1 MTIPELQAI
10 AKELRVDVIRML
22 VEAGSGHPGGS
33 LSCTDMVTAL
43 YFHQMRHR
51 PEQPDWPDRDRFV
64 LSKGHC
70 VPAVYA
76 ALARAGYF
84 PREELLSLR
93 KLNSR
98 IQGHPDRHRFPYV
111 EASTGSLGQGL
122 SVALGMALAGK
133 TGGKDYRTYC
143 VISDGECQAGQ
154 IWEAA
159 MAAPRFKLDNFCV
172 LMDYNHIQLSGGV
185 DDIMSLEPLLDK
197 WRAFNWNTLEI
208 DGHSFPAILE
218 ALEAAQQHHDG
229 PTIIVCQTVKGKGV
243 SFMENRWEWHGK
255 APSREEGEPSPRS
268 STAPRGEVAPAV
280 TATRHWS
287 TGPQGQPR

>member
-1 MTIPELQAI
+1 MTIPELEAI
-10 AKELRVDVIRML
+10 AKEIRVDVIRML

-33 LSCTDMVTAL
+33 LSCTDIVTAL

-76 ALARAGYF
+76 ALAHAGYF
-84 PREELLSLR
+84 PKEETLSLR

-98 IQGHPDRHRFPYV
+98 MQGHPDRHRFPYV

-122 SVALGMALAGK
+122 SVAVGMALAGK

-159 MAAPRFKLDNFCV
+159 MSAPRFGLDNLCV
-172 LMDYNHIQLSGGV
+172 LMDYNHIQLSGGT
-185 DDIMSLEPLLDK
+185 DEIMSLEPVLDK

-208 DGHSFPAILE
+208 DGHSFPAILD
-218 ALEAAQQHHDG
+218 ALQAAEQHRDG
-229 PTIIVCQTVKGKGV
+229 PTMIVCQTVKGKGV

-255 APSREEGEPSPRS
+255 APSREEGER
-268 STAPRGEVAPAV
+268 AV
-280 TATRHWS
+280 EELVNGS
-287 TGPQGQPR
+287 

>member
-1 MTIPELQAI
+1 MTIPDLEAI
-10 AKELRVDVIRML
+10 AKEIRVDVIRML

-43 YFHQMRHR
+43 YFHEMNHR
-51 PEQPDWPDRDRFV
+51 SDQPNWTDRDRFV

-70 VPAVYA
+70 VPTVYA

-84 PREELLSLR
+84 PPEELLSLR

-122 SVALGMALAGK
+122 SVALGMALSGK
-133 TGGKDYRTYC
+133 VSDQGFRVYC

-159 MAAPRFKLDNFCV
+159 MAAPRFQLDNLCV
-172 LMDYNHIQLSGGV
+172 LKDYNHIQLSGEV
-185 DDIMSLEPLLDK
+185 DEIMSLEPLLDK

-208 DGHSFPAILE
+208 NGHDFSAILD
-218 ALEAAQQHHDG
+218 ALKIAKEHRGG
-229 PTIIVCQTVKGKGV
+229 PTMIVCQTVKGKGV

-255 APSREEGEPSPRS
+255 APSREEGDLAISEIVNG
-268 STAPRGEVAPAV
+268 APP
-280 TATRHWS
+280 TS
-287 TGPQGQPR
+287 

>member
-1 MTIPELQAI
+1 MTIPELEAI
-10 AKELRVDVIRML
+10 AKEIRVDVIRML

-33 LSCTDMVTAL
+33 LSCTDIVTAL

-51 PEQPDWPDRDRFV
+51 PDQPDWADRDRFV

-76 ALARAGYF
+76 ALARAGYLE
-84 PREELLSLR
+84 REETLSLR

-98 IQGHPDRHRFPYV
+98 MQGHPDRHRFPYV

-122 SVALGMALAGK
+122 SVAVGMALAGRA
-133 TGGKDYRTYC
+133 GGKDYRTYC

-159 MAAPRFKLDNFCV
+159 MSAPRFKLDNLCV
-172 LMDYNHIQLSGGV
+172 LMDYNHIQLSGV
-185 DDIMSLEPLLDK
+185 TDEIMSLEPLLDK

-208 DGHSFPAILE
+208 DGHSFPAILD
-218 ALEAAQQHHDG
+218 ALKAAEEHRGG
-229 PTIIVCQTVKGKGV
+229 PTMIVCQTVKGKGV

-255 APSREEGEPSPRS
+255 APSRDEGDRAIEEIVNG
-268 STAPRGEVAPAV
+268 APPA
-280 TATRHWS
+280 S
-287 TGPQGQPR
+287 